1 MAARRTGRGRGERKG
16 RRNGGGEVGVV
27 NKRGKGG
34 EEREME
40 ATGPSTFK
48 ALYFPPDFFFFCKG
62 SFEKGKNFS
71 DKKSYLHFL
80 SCINGL
86 C

>member
-1 MAARRTGRGRGERKG
+1 M
-16 RRNGGGEVGVV
+16 V

-48 ALYFPPDFFFFCKG
+48 ALYFPPDFFFSAKVLLKRG
-62 SFEKGKNFS
+62 RILVTKNRTFIFFLALMGYAEIR
-71 DKKSYLHFL
+71 KKNPESV
-80 SCINGL
+80 
-86 C
+86 